1 MSIWKFLAP
10 SQLWAPLGQRACLIY
25 VSITRTE
32 ESYIDIAETQ
42 TLVVDNFMTS
52 PYFCI
57 RKERVIF
64 YYIQQIYDHKYVMIL
79 KVLKKSSF
87 RELTTFLIPNDQRK
101 YTKPTFSNRN
111 LMLIH

>member
-1 MSIWKFLAP
+1 M
-10 SQLWAPLGQRACLIY
+10 WAPLGQRACLIY

-32 ESYIDIAETQ
+32 KSYIDIAETQ

-79 KVLKKSSF
+79 KVLKKIIF
-87 RELTTFLIPNDQRK
+87 QRINNFLDTQ
-101 YTKPTFSNRN
+101 
-111 LMLIH
+111 